1 MSDLARMI
9 EWVKSNPEAA
19 ARELIEMEKRISQA
33 ERRAK
38 MEEQLGDAARKEN
51 ARLLELIDATCSGK
65 SGST

>member
-1 MSDLARMI
+1 MSDLARMV
-9 EWVKSNPEAA
+9 EWVKQNPEAA

-33 ERRAK
+33 ERRAA

-51 ARLLELIDATCSGK
+51 ARLRQLIDARRSRK